1 MAAVAASDAERFAE
15 LVVEVGAN
23 VQEGQD
29 VELLADLGTE
39 EAVRAVAGAA
49 YRRGARFV
57 DVWWWDSLVK
67 RERLLHAREE
77 TLDYVPPEYGG
88 RTLRLGE
95 ERGCRIWIIGN
106 PHPDALAGV
115 DPLRTARDRM
125 PRLKE
130 RLAVTADRTTNW
142 CIASW
147 PTPGW
152 AAQVFPDLPP
162 DEAYAR
168 LRRELAHVCRL
179 DEPSAA
185 DAWRA
190 RVAELKSVAARLT
203 ERRFD
208 ALRLTG
214 PGTDLKVGLL
224 ASTLWNAAILERV
237 DGLPSLVNIP
247 TEEVFTSPDPL
258 RVDGVV
264 RATKPLELSGA
275 LVEGIE
281 VRFEAGRGGA
291 RGAPPQHP
299 THTRRGGPP
308 GRGARRGG
316 ARGAGFGGPAGA
328 ARGGPSPP
336 TPHADVLRGVA
347 ATDEGAA
354 RLGEIA
360 LVDGSGRI
368 DALGTVF
375 WNTLLDENAASH
387 VALGNGFPF
396 AVGDDADR
404 ARVNES
410 QIHIDFMIGSPEVDV
425 DGLAE
430 DGTAVP
436 VLRGGAWQL

>member
-1 MAAVAASDAERFAE
+1 MAAITEAERFAD

-23 VQEGQD
+23 VQAGQD
-29 VELLADLGTE
+29 VEILADLGTE

-67 RERLLHAREE
+67 RERLLHAPDE
-77 TLDYVPPEYGG
+77 TLDYVPPEYGA
-88 RTLRLGE
+88 RTVRLGE

-106 PHPDALAGV
+106 THPDALEGI
-115 DPLRTARDRM
+115 DPVRASRDRM

-130 RLAVTADRTTNW
+130 RIAVTTDRTTNW
-142 CIASW
+142 CITSW

-152 AAQVFPDLPP
+152 AAQVFPELPP
-162 DEAYAR
+162 DEAYER
-168 LRRELAHVCRL
+168 LRRELAHVGRL

-190 RVAELKSVAARLT
+190 RVAELKGAAARLT
-203 ERRFD
+203 ERGFD

-214 PGTDLKVGLL
+214 PGTDLTVGLL
-224 ASTLWNAAILERV
+224 PTTLWNAAILERI

-281 VRFEAGRGGA
+281 VRFEGGRA
-291 RGAPPQHP
+291 VEIDA
-299 THTRRGGPP
+299 TSN
-308 GRGARRGG
+308 AE
-316 ARGAGFGGPAGA
+316 
-328 ARGGPSPP
+328 
-336 TPHADVLRGVA
+336 VLRGLA
-347 ATDEGAA
+347 ATDDGAA

-387 VALGNGFPF
+387 IAIGSGFPF
-396 AVGDDADR
+396 AVTGDDDK

-410 QIHIDFMIGSPEVDV
+410 EIHIDFMIGGPEVDV
-425 DGLAE
+425 DGITD
-430 DGTAVP
+430 DGETVP
-436 VLRGGAWQL
+436 VLRGGAWQV

>member
-1 MAAVAASDAERFAE
+1 MAALTEAERFAD

-29 VELLADLGTE
+29 VEILADLGTE

-88 RTLRLGE
+88 RTIRLGE

-115 DPLRTARDRM
+115 DPLRAARDRM

-130 RLAVTADRTTNW
+130 RMAVTTDRTTNW
-142 CIASW
+142 CITSW
-147 PTPGW
+147 PTRGW
-152 AAQVFPDLPP
+152 AAQVFPDLGP
-162 DEAYAR
+162 DDAYER

-185 DAWRA
+185 EAWRA

-208 ALRLTG
+208 ALHLTG
-214 PGTDLKVGLL
+214 PGTDLTVGLL
-224 ASTLWNAAILERV
+224 ATTLWNAAILERI

-264 RATKPLELSGA
+264 RATKPLELSGS

-281 VRFEAGRGGA
+281 VRFEAGRA
-291 RGAPPQHP
+291 VAIDA
-299 THTRRGGPP
+299 T
-308 GRGARRGG
+308 AN
-316 ARGAGFGGPAGA
+316 AE
-328 ARGGPSPP
+328 
-336 TPHADVLRGVA
+336 VLQGVA
-347 ATDEGAA
+347 ATDDGAA

-387 VALGNGFPF
+387 IAIGNGFPF
-396 AVGDDADR
+396 AVTGDDDR

-410 QIHIDFMIGSPEVDV
+410 QIHVDFMIGSPEVDV
-425 DGLAE
+425 DGVTANG
-430 DGTAVP
+430 GTVP
-436 VLRGGAWQL
+436 ILRGGAWQL

>member
-1 MAAVAASDAERFAE
+1 MSDAERFAD

-23 VQEGQD
+23 VQPGQD
-29 VELLADLGTE
+29 VEILADLGTE

-67 RERLLHAREE
+67 RERLLHAPDD
-77 TLDYVPPEYGG
+77 TLDYVPPEHGA
-88 RTLRLGE
+88 RTVRLGE

-106 PHPDALAGV
+106 PHPDALEGI
-115 DPLRTARDRM
+115 DPVRAARDRM

-130 RLAVTADRTTNW
+130 RMAVMTARTTNW
-142 CIASW
+142 CITSW

-152 AAQVFPDLPP
+152 AAQVFPELPP
-162 DEAYAR
+162 DEAYER

-190 RVAELKSVAARLT
+190 RVAELKGAAARLT

-208 ALRLTG
+208 ALHLTG
-214 PGTDLKVGLL
+214 PGTDLTVGLL
-224 ASTLWNAAILERV
+224 PTTLWNAAILERI

-275 LVEGIE
+275 LVEGLE
-281 VRFEAGRGGA
+281 VRFEGGRA
-291 RGAPPQHP
+291 VEIDA
-299 THTRRGGPP
+299 TSN
-308 GRGARRGG
+308 AE
-316 ARGAGFGGPAGA
+316 
-328 ARGGPSPP
+328 
-336 TPHADVLRGVA
+336 VLRGVA
-347 ATDEGAA
+347 ATDDGAA

-387 VALGNGFPF
+387 IAIGSGFPF
-396 AVGDDADR
+396 AVTGDDDK

-410 QIHIDFMIGSPEVDV
+410 EIHVDFMIGGPEVDV
-425 DGLAE
+425 DGVTV
-430 DGTAVP
+430 DGETVP
-436 VLRGGAWQL
+436 VLRGGAWQV

>member
-1 MAAVAASDAERFAE
+1 MAALSDVERFAD

-29 VELLADLGTE
+29 VEILADLGTE

-67 RERLLHAREE
+67 RERLLHAPEE
-77 TLDYVPPEYGG
+77 TLDYVPPEYGA
-88 RTLRLGE
+88 RTVRLGE

-106 PHPDALAGV
+106 PHPDALEGV
-115 DPLRTARDRM
+115 DPVRAARDRM

-142 CIASW
+142 CITSW

-152 AAQVFPDLPP
+152 AAQVFPELAP
-162 DEAYAR
+162 DEALER
-168 LRRELAHVCRL
+168 LRRELAHVSRL

-185 DAWRA
+185 EAWRA

-214 PGTDLKVGLL
+214 PGTDLTIGLL
-224 ASTLWNAAILERV
+224 ASTLWNAAILERI

-247 TEEVFTSPDPL
+247 TEEVFTSPDPF

-264 RATKPLELSGA
+264 RATKPLELSGS

-281 VRFEAGRGGA
+281 VRFEAGRA
-291 RGAPPQHP
+291 VEIEA
-299 THTRRGGPP
+299 T
-308 GRGARRGG
+308 AN
-316 ARGAGFGGPAGA
+316 AE
-328 ARGGPSPP
+328 
-336 TPHADVLRGVA
+336 VLRGVA
-347 ATDEGAA
+347 ATDDGAG

-387 VALGNGFPF
+387 IALGNGFPF
-396 AVGDDADR
+396 AVTEDDDR

-410 QIHIDFMIGSPEVDV
+410 EIHVDFMIGSPEVDV
-425 DGLAE
+425 DGLSA
-430 DGTAVP
+430 DGASVP
-436 VLRGGAWQL
+436 VLRDGAWQI

>member
-1 MAAVAASDAERFAE
+1 MAAVTEAERFAD

-29 VELLADLGTE
+29 VEILADLGTE

-88 RTLRLGE
+88 RTIRLGE
-95 ERGCRIWIIGN
+95 ELGCRIWIIGN

-115 DPLRTARDRM
+115 DPVRAARDRM

-130 RLAVTADRTTNW
+130 RIAVTTDRTTNW
-142 CIASW
+142 CITSW

-152 AAQVFPDLPP
+152 AAQVFPDLAP
-162 DEAYAR
+162 DDAYER

-185 DAWRA
+185 EAWRA

-208 ALRLTG
+208 ALHLTG
-214 PGTDLKVGLL
+214 PGTDLTVGLL
-224 ASTLWNAAILERV
+224 ATTLWNAAILERI

-275 LVEGIE
+275 LIEGIE
-281 VRFEAGRGGA
+281 VRFEAGRA
-291 RGAPPQHP
+291 VAIDA
-299 THTRRGGPP
+299 T
-308 GRGARRGG
+308 AN
-316 ARGAGFGGPAGA
+316 AE
-328 ARGGPSPP
+328 
-336 TPHADVLRGVA
+336 VLRGVA
-347 ATDEGAA
+347 ATDDGAA

-387 VALGNGFPF
+387 IAIGNGFPF
-396 AVGDDADR
+396 AVTGDDDR

-425 DGLAE
+425 DGLTA
-430 DGTAVP
+430 DGAAVP
-436 VLRGGAWQL
+436 VLRGGAWQI

>member
-1 MAAVAASDAERFAE
+1 VAALTETERFAD

-29 VELLADLGTE
+29 VEILADLGTE

-88 RTLRLGE
+88 RTIRLGE

-106 PHPDALAGV
+106 PHPDALEGV
-115 DPLRTARDRM
+115 DPVRAARDRM

-130 RLAVTADRTTNW
+130 RMALTRDRTTNW
-142 CIASW
+142 CITSW

-152 AAQVFPDLPP
+152 AAQVFPELAPA
-162 DEAYAR
+162 EAFER
-168 LRRELAHVCRL
+168 LRDELAHVCRL
-179 DEPSAA
+179 DEPSPA

-214 PGTDLKVGLL
+214 PGTDLTVGLL
-224 ASTLWNAAILERV
+224 ATTLWNAAILERI

-275 LVEGIE
+275 LVEGIG
-281 VRFEAGRGGA
+281 VRFEAGRA
-291 RGAPPQHP
+291 VEIEA
-299 THTRRGGPP
+299 T
-308 GRGARRGG
+308 AN
-316 ARGAGFGGPAGA
+316 AE
-328 ARGGPSPP
+328 
-336 TPHADVLRGVA
+336 VLRGVA
-347 ATDEGAA
+347 ATDDGAG

-387 VALGNGFPF
+387 IAIGNGFPF
-396 AVGDDADR
+396 AVTGDDDR

-410 QIHIDFMIGSPEVDV
+410 EIHIDFMIGGPQVDV
-425 DGLAE
+425 DGITA
-430 DGTAVP
+430 DGASVP
-436 VLRGGAWQL
+436 VLREGAWQL

>member
-1 MAAVAASDAERFAE
+1 MSDAERFAD

-29 VELLADLGTE
+29 VEILADLGTE

-88 RTLRLGE
+88 RTIRLGE

-106 PHPDALAGV
+106 PHPDALEGV
-115 DPLRTARDRM
+115 DPVRAARDRM

-130 RLAVTADRTTNW
+130 RMALTRDRTTNW
-142 CIASW
+142 CITSW

-152 AAQVFPDLPP
+152 AAQVFPELAPA
-162 DEAYAR
+162 EAFER
-168 LRRELAHVCRL
+168 LRDELAHVCRL
-179 DEPSAA
+179 DEPSPA

-214 PGTDLKVGLL
+214 PGTDLTVGLL
-224 ASTLWNAAILERV
+224 ATTLWNAAILERI

-264 RATKPLELSGA
+264 RATKPLEVSGS

-281 VRFEAGRGGA
+281 MRFEGGRA
-291 RGAPPQHP
+291 VEID
-299 THTRRGGPP
+299 
-308 GRGARRGG
+308 
-316 ARGAGFGGPAGA
+316 A
-328 ARGGPSPP
+328 A
-336 TPHADVLRGVA
+336 ANAEVLRGVA
-347 ATDEGAA
+347 ATDDGAA

-360 LVDGSGRI
+360 LVDGTGRI

-387 VALGNGFPF
+387 IAIGNGFPF
-396 AVGDDADR
+396 AVTGDEDR

-410 QIHIDFMIGSPEVDV
+410 EIHIDFMIGGPQVDV
-425 DGLAE
+425 DGVTA
-430 DGTAVP
+430 DGASVP
-436 VLRGGAWQL
+436 VLREGAWQL

>member
-1 MAAVAASDAERFAE
+1 
-15 LVVEVGAN
+15 
-23 VQEGQD
+23 
-29 VELLADLGTE
+29 
-39 EAVRAVAGAA
+39 
-49 YRRGARFV
+49 
-57 DVWWWDSLVK
+57 
-67 RERLLHAREE
+67 
-77 TLDYVPPEYGG
+77 
-88 RTLRLGE
+88 
-95 ERGCRIWIIGN
+95 
-106 PHPDALAGV
+106 
-115 DPLRTARDRM
+115 M

-130 RLAVTADRTTNW
+130 RIAVTTDRTTNW
-142 CIASW
+142 CITSW

-152 AAQVFPDLPP
+152 AAQVFPELPP
-162 DEAYAR
+162 DEAFER

-185 DAWRA
+185 EAWRA

-214 PGTDLKVGLL
+214 PGTDLTVGLL
-224 ASTLWNAAILERV
+224 ASTLWHAAILERI

-264 RATKPLELSGA
+264 RATKPLELSGS

-281 VRFEAGRGGA
+281 VRFEAGRA
-291 RGAPPQHP
+291 VEIEA
-299 THTRRGGPP
+299 T
-308 GRGARRGG
+308 AN
-316 ARGAGFGGPAGA
+316 AE
-328 ARGGPSPP
+328 
-336 TPHADVLRGVA
+336 VLRGVA
-347 ATDEGAA
+347 ATDDGAA

-387 VALGNGFPF
+387 IAIGNGFPF
-396 AVGDDADR
+396 AVSGDDDR

-410 QIHIDFMIGSPEVDV
+410 QIHIDFMIGSPQVDV
-425 DGLAE
+425 DGVTA
-430 DGTAVP
+430 DGATVP
-436 VLRGGAWQL
+436 VLRDGAWQT

>member
-1 MAAVAASDAERFAE
+1 MAALSDVERFAD

-29 VELLADLGTE
+29 IELLADLGTE

-57 DVWWWDSLVK
+57 DVWWWDPLLK
-67 RERLLHAREE
+67 RERLLHARDE

-106 PHPDALAGV
+106 PHPHALAGV
-115 DPLRTARDRM
+115 DPLRAARDRM

-130 RLAVTADRTTNW
+130 RTTVTMDRTTNW
-142 CIASW
+142 CITSW

-152 AAQVFPDLPP
+152 AEQVFPQLAP

-185 DAWRA
+185 EAWRA
-190 RVAELKSVAARLT
+190 RVAELRGVAGRLT
-203 ERRFD
+203 ERSFD
-208 ALRLTG
+208 ALHLTG
-214 PGTDLKVGLL
+214 PGTDLTVGLL
-224 ASTLWNAAILERV
+224 PSSLWNSAVLERV

-264 RATKPLELSGA
+264 RSTKPLELSGA

-281 VRFEAGRGGA
+281 VRFEGGRA
-291 RGAPPQHP
+291 VQID
-299 THTRRGGPP
+299 
-308 GRGARRGG
+308 
-316 ARGAGFGGPAGA
+316 A
-328 ARGGPSPP
+328 AEN
-336 TPHADVLRGVA
+336 ADVLRGVA
-347 ATDEGAA
+347 ATDDGAA

-368 DALGTVF
+368 DALGTIF

-387 VALGNGFPF
+387 IAIGSGFPF
-396 AVGDDADR
+396 AVTEEEDR

-410 QIHIDFMIGSPEVDV
+410 QIHIDFMIGSPQVEVD
-425 DGLAE
+425 GITG
-430 DGTAVP
+430 DGTTVP

>member
-1 MAAVAASDAERFAE
+1 MAALTDAERFAD

-29 VELLADLGTE
+29 VEILADLGTE
-39 EAVRAVAGAA
+39 EAVRAIAGAA

-77 TLDYVPPEYGG
+77 TLDYVPPEHGA

-115 DPLRTARDRM
+115 DPLRAARDRM

-130 RLAVTADRTTNW
+130 RLAVTTDRTTNW

-152 AAQVFPDLPP
+152 AAQVFPDVPHS
-162 DEAYAR
+162 DAYER

-190 RVAELKSVAARLT
+190 RVAELKGVATRLT

-208 ALRLTG
+208 TLRLTG
-214 PGTDLKVGLL
+214 PGTDLTVGLL
-224 ASTLWNAAILERV
+224 ATTVWNTAVLERI

-281 VRFEAGRGGA
+281 VRFEGGRAVGIDA
-291 RGAPPQHP
+291 TAN
-299 THTRRGGPP
+299 
-308 GRGARRGG
+308 AE
-316 ARGAGFGGPAGA
+316 
-328 ARGGPSPP
+328 
-336 TPHADVLRGVA
+336 VLRGLA
-347 ATDEGAA
+347 GTDAGAA

-387 VALGNGFPF
+387 IAIGNGFPF
-396 AVGDDADR
+396 AVTGDDDR

-410 QIHIDFMIGSPEVDV
+410 QVHVDFMIGSPEVNV
-425 DGLAE
+425 DGLTS
-430 DGTAVP
+430 DGATVP
-436 VLRGGAWQL
+436 VLRGGEWQL

>member
-1 MAAVAASDAERFAE
+1 VAALTEAERFAD

-29 VELLADLGTE
+29 VEILADLGTE

-88 RTLRLGE
+88 RTIRLGE

-106 PHPDALAGV
+106 PHPDALGGV
-115 DPLRTARDRM
+115 DPVRAARDRM

-130 RLAVTADRTTNW
+130 RMALTRDRTTNW
-142 CIASW
+142 CITSW

-152 AAQVFPDLPP
+152 AAQVFPELAPA
-162 DEAYAR
+162 EAFER
-168 LRRELAHVCRL
+168 LRDELAHVCRL
-179 DEPSAA
+179 DEPSPA

-214 PGTDLKVGLL
+214 PGTDLTVGLL
-224 ASTLWNAAILERV
+224 ATTLWNAAILERI

-275 LVEGIE
+275 LVEGIG
-281 VRFEAGRGGA
+281 VRFEAGRA
-291 RGAPPQHP
+291 VEIEA
-299 THTRRGGPP
+299 T
-308 GRGARRGG
+308 AN
-316 ARGAGFGGPAGA
+316 AE
-328 ARGGPSPP
+328 
-336 TPHADVLRGVA
+336 VLRGVA
-347 ATDEGAA
+347 ATDDGAG

-387 VALGNGFPF
+387 IAIGNGFPF
-396 AVGDDADR
+396 AVTGDDDR

-410 QIHIDFMIGSPEVDV
+410 EIHIDFMIGGPQVDV
-425 DGLAE
+425 DGITA
-430 DGTAVP
+430 DGASVP
-436 VLRGGAWQL
+436 VLREGAWQL

>member
-264 RATKPLELSGA
+264 RATKPLALSGA
-275 LVEGIE
+275 LGVGSE
-281 VRFEAGRGGA
+281 VRFVAGRA
-291 RGAPPQHP
+291 VA
-299 THTRRGGPP
+299 
-308 GRGARRGG
+308 
-316 ARGAGFGGPAGA
+316 FA
-328 ARGGPSPP
+328 A
-336 TPHADVLRGVA
+336 TANADVLRGVA

>member
-1 MAAVAASDAERFAE
+1 MAAVAATDVERFAD
-15 LVVEVGAN
+15 LVVDVGAN

-29 VELLADLGTE
+29 IELLADLGTE

-57 DVWWWDSLVK
+57 DVWWWDPLLK
-67 RERLLHAREE
+67 RERLLHARDE

-106 PHPDALAGV
+106 PHPHALAGV
-115 DPLRTARDRM
+115 DPLRAARDRM

-130 RLAVTADRTTNW
+130 RTTVTMDRTTNW
-142 CIASW
+142 CITSW

-152 AAQVFPDLPP
+152 AEQVFPQLAP

-179 DEPSAA
+179 DEPDAA
-185 DAWRA
+185 EAWRA
-190 RVAELKSVAARLT
+190 RVAELQGVAVRLT

-208 ALRLTG
+208 ALHLTG
-214 PGTDLKVGLL
+214 PGTDLTVGLL
-224 ASTLWNAAILERV
+224 PSSLWNSAILERV

-264 RATKPLELSGA
+264 RSTKPLELSGA
-275 LVEGIE
+275 LVEEIE
-281 VRFEAGRGGA
+281 VRFEGGRA
-291 RGAPPQHP
+291 VQID
-299 THTRRGGPP
+299 
-308 GRGARRGG
+308 
-316 ARGAGFGGPAGA
+316 A
-328 ARGGPSPP
+328 AEN
-336 TPHADVLRGVA
+336 ADVLRGVA
-347 ATDEGAA
+347 ATDDGAA

-368 DALGTVF
+368 DALGTIF

-387 VALGNGFPF
+387 IAIGSGFPF
-396 AVGDDADR
+396 AVTEEEDR

-410 QIHIDFMIGSPEVDV
+410 QIHIDFMIGSPQVDV
-425 DGLAE
+425 DGITG
-430 DGTAVP
+430 DGTTVP
-436 VLRGGAWQL
+436 VLREGAWQI

>member
-1 MAAVAASDAERFAE
+1 MSEAERFAE

-29 VELLADLGTE
+29 VEILADLGTE

-57 DVWWWDSLVK
+57 DVWWWDPLVK

-88 RTLRLGE
+88 RTIRLGE
-95 ERGCRIWIIGN
+95 EQGCRIWIIGN
-106 PHPDALAGV
+106 PHPDALEGV
-115 DPLRTARDRM
+115 DPVRAARDRM

-130 RLAVTADRTTNW
+130 RIAVTTDRTTNW
-142 CIASW
+142 CITSW

-152 AAQVFPDLPP
+152 ATQVFPELAP
-162 DEAYAR
+162 DEAYER
-168 LRRELAHVCRL
+168 LRDELAHVCRL
-179 DEPSAA
+179 DEPSPAE
-185 DAWRA
+185 AWRA

-214 PGTDLKVGLL
+214 PGTDLTVGLL
-224 ASTLWNAAILERV
+224 ATTLWNAAILERI

-247 TEEVFTSPDPL
+247 TEEIFTSPDPL

-264 RATKPLELSGA
+264 RATKPLELSGS
-275 LVEGIE
+275 LMEGIE
-281 VRFEAGRGGA
+281 VRFEAGRA
-291 RGAPPQHP
+291 VEIEA
-299 THTRRGGPP
+299 T
-308 GRGARRGG
+308 AN
-316 ARGAGFGGPAGA
+316 AE
-328 ARGGPSPP
+328 
-336 TPHADVLRGVA
+336 VLRGVA
-347 ATDEGAA
+347 ATDDGAA

-387 VALGNGFPF
+387 IAIGNGFPF
-396 AVGDDADR
+396 AVTGDDDR

-410 QIHIDFMIGSPEVDV
+410 EIHIDFMIGGPEVNV
-425 DGLAE
+425 DGITA
-430 DGTAVP
+430 DGASVP

>member
-281 VRFEAGRGGA
+281 VRFEAGRGGGG
-291 RGAPPQHP
+291 GAPPHRP
-299 THTRRGGPP
+299 RPPGGGGPGAGGGRRG
-308 GRGARRGG
+308 GG
-316 ARGAGFGGPAGA
+316 ARGSRGWWCARRRPAGA
-328 ARGGPSPP
+328 LPTRPP
-336 TPHADVLRGVA
+336 TPTSSAGWRPRTRVPRGW
-347 ATDEGAA
+347 A
-354 RLGEIA
+354 RSRSSTAPAGSTR
-360 LVDGSGRI
+360 SGRSS
-368 DALGTVF
+368 GTRSSTRTPRV
-375 WNTLLDENAASH
+375 TSRSATASRSPS
-387 VALGNGFPF
+387 VTTPTG
-396 AVGDDADR
+396 R
-404 ARVNES
+404 A
-410 QIHIDFMIGSPEVDV
+410 
-425 DGLAE
+425 
-430 DGTAVP
+430 
-436 VLRGGAWQL
+436 

>member
-258 RVDGVV
+258 RVDG
-264 RATKPLELSGA
+264 
-275 LVEGIE
+275 
-281 VRFEAGRGGA
+281 
-291 RGAPPQHP
+291 
-299 THTRRGGPP
+299 
-308 GRGARRGG
+308 
-316 ARGAGFGGPAGA
+316 
-328 ARGGPSPP
+328 
-336 TPHADVLRGVA
+336 
-347 ATDEGAA
+347 
-354 RLGEIA
+354 
-360 LVDGSGRI
+360 SGRI

>member
-1 MAAVAASDAERFAE
+1 VAALSDVERFAD

-29 VELLADLGTE
+29 IELLADLGTE

-57 DVWWWDSLVK
+57 DVWWWDPLLK
-67 RERLLHAREE
+67 RERLLHARDE

-106 PHPDALAGV
+106 PHPHALAGV
-115 DPLRTARDRM
+115 DPLRAARDRM

-130 RLAVTADRTTNW
+130 RTTVTMDRTTNW
-142 CIASW
+142 CITSW

-152 AAQVFPDLPP
+152 AEQVFPQLAP

-179 DEPSAA
+179 DEPDAA
-185 DAWRA
+185 EAWRA
-190 RVAELKSVAARLT
+190 RVAELQGVAVRLT

-208 ALRLTG
+208 ALHLTG
-214 PGTDLKVGLL
+214 PGTDLTVGLL
-224 ASTLWNAAILERV
+224 PSSLWNSAILERV

-264 RATKPLELSGA
+264 RSTKPLELSGA
-275 LVEGIE
+275 LVEEIE
-281 VRFEAGRGGA
+281 VRFEGGRA
-291 RGAPPQHP
+291 VQID
-299 THTRRGGPP
+299 
-308 GRGARRGG
+308 
-316 ARGAGFGGPAGA
+316 A
-328 ARGGPSPP
+328 AEN
-336 TPHADVLRGVA
+336 ADVLRGVA
-347 ATDEGAA
+347 ATDDGAA

-368 DALGTVF
+368 DALGTIF

-387 VALGNGFPF
+387 IAIGSGFPF
-396 AVGDDADR
+396 AVTEEEDR

-410 QIHIDFMIGSPEVDV
+410 QIHIDFMIGSPQVDV
-425 DGLAE
+425 DGITG
-430 DGTAVP
+430 DGTTVP
-436 VLRGGAWQL
+436 VLREGAWQI

>member
-1 MAAVAASDAERFAE
+1 VAALTEAERFAD

-29 VELLADLGTE
+29 VEILADLGTE

-88 RTLRLGE
+88 RTIRLGE

-106 PHPDALAGV
+106 PHPDALEGV
-115 DPLRTARDRM
+115 DPVRAARDRM

-130 RLAVTADRTTNW
+130 RMALTRDRTTNW
-142 CIASW
+142 CITSW

-152 AAQVFPDLPP
+152 AAQVFPELAPA
-162 DEAYAR
+162 EAFER
-168 LRRELAHVCRL
+168 LRDELAHVCRL
-179 DEPSAA
+179 DEPSPA

-214 PGTDLKVGLL
+214 PGTDLTVGLL
-224 ASTLWNAAILERV
+224 ATTLWNAAILERI

-264 RATKPLELSGA
+264 RATKPLEVSGS

-281 VRFEAGRGGA
+281 MRFEAGRA
-291 RGAPPQHP
+291 VEIEA
-299 THTRRGGPP
+299 T
-308 GRGARRGG
+308 AN
-316 ARGAGFGGPAGA
+316 AE
-328 ARGGPSPP
+328 
-336 TPHADVLRGVA
+336 VLRGVA
-347 ATDEGAA
+347 ATDDGAG

-387 VALGNGFPF
+387 IAIGNGFPF
-396 AVGDDADR
+396 AVTGDDDR

-410 QIHIDFMIGSPEVDV
+410 EIHIDFMIGGPQVDV
-425 DGLAE
+425 DGITA
-430 DGTAVP
+430 DGASVP
-436 VLRGGAWQL
+436 VLREGAWQL

>member
-1 MAAVAASDAERFAE
+1 VAALTEAERFAD

-29 VELLADLGTE
+29 VEILADLGTE

-88 RTLRLGE
+88 RTIRLGE

-106 PHPDALAGV
+106 PHPDALEGV
-115 DPLRTARDRM
+115 DPVRAARDRM

-130 RLAVTADRTTNW
+130 RMALTRDRTTNW
-142 CIASW
+142 CITSW

-152 AAQVFPDLPP
+152 AAQVFPELAPA
-162 DEAYAR
+162 EAFER
-168 LRRELAHVCRL
+168 LRDELAHVCRL
-179 DEPSAA
+179 DEPSPA

-214 PGTDLKVGLL
+214 PGTDLTVGLL
-224 ASTLWNAAILERV
+224 ATTLWNAAILERI

-275 LVEGIE
+275 LVEGIG
-281 VRFEAGRGGA
+281 VRFEAGRA
-291 RGAPPQHP
+291 VEIEA
-299 THTRRGGPP
+299 T
-308 GRGARRGG
+308 AN
-316 ARGAGFGGPAGA
+316 AE
-328 ARGGPSPP
+328 
-336 TPHADVLRGVA
+336 VLRGVA
-347 ATDEGAA
+347 ATDDGAG

-387 VALGNGFPF
+387 IAIGNGFPF
-396 AVGDDADR
+396 AVTGDDDR

-410 QIHIDFMIGSPEVDV
+410 EIHIDFMIGGPQVDV
-425 DGLAE
+425 DGITA
-430 DGTAVP
+430 DGASVP
-436 VLRGGAWQL
+436 VLREGAWQL

>member
-1 MAAVAASDAERFAE
+1 MAALSEVERFAD

-57 DVWWWDSLVK
+57 DVWWWDPLLK
-67 RERLLHAREE
+67 RERILHAREE
-77 TLDYVPPEYGG
+77 TLEYVPPEYGG

-115 DPLRTARDRM
+115 DPLRAARDHL

-130 RLAVTADRTTNW
+130 RTAVTMARTTNW

-147 PTPGW
+147 ATPGW
-152 AAQVFPDLPP
+152 AAQVFPELAP
-162 DEAYAR
+162 DEAYER

-190 RVAELKSVAARLT
+190 RVAELKGAAARLT

-208 ALRLTG
+208 ALHLAG
-214 PGTDLKVGLL
+214 PGTDLTVGLL
-224 ASTLWNAAILERV
+224 ASGLWNAAILERV

-264 RATKPLELSGA
+264 RATKPLEVSGA

-281 VRFEAGRGGA
+281 MRFEGGRA
-291 RGAPPQHP
+291 VEIE
-299 THTRRGGPP
+299 
-308 GRGARRGG
+308 
-316 ARGAGFGGPAGA
+316 A
-328 ARGGPSPP
+328 A
-336 TPHADVLRGVA
+336 TNADVLRGVA
-347 ATDEGAA
+347 ATDKGAA

-368 DALGTVF
+368 DALGTIF

-387 VALGNGFPF
+387 IAIGSGFPF
-396 AVGDDADR
+396 AVASDDDR

-410 QIHIDFMIGSPEVDV
+410 EIHIDFMIGSPQVDV
-425 DGLAE
+425 DGLTAN
-430 DGTAVP
+430 GTAVP
-436 VLRGGAWQL
+436 VLRGGAWQI